1 MRLGR
6 IMRVSRLQIWFFC
19 LLPMLVAMAGCER
32 TTKPAAPRPSVSQN
46 AERPDA
52 NETDSAQSLAMAET
66 AYEAKD
72 WQAAEQHY
80 VTVTKRIPDEAHP
93 WFRLGN
99 IYARTERP
107 DFAVR
112 AYKEALIRDP
122 QLSKAWYN
130 MGLVQLR
137 QSANSFLQMR
147 THTPDNSAQRA
158 RADAMYEA
166 LIGFIQKGPDAAEP
180 GQAE

>member
-1 MRLGR
+1 MNKTPFNFRSSAQQL
-6 IMRVSRLQIWFFC
+6 SLAC
-19 LLPMLVAMAGCER
+19 LVVLSVLSGCER
-32 TTKPAAPRPSVSQN
+32 TTKPVDPQPTSSMKTQPVES
-46 AERPDA
+46 DA
-52 NETDSAQSLAMAET
+52 VDPAQSLALAEA

-72 WQAAEQHY
+72 WQTAERHY
-80 VTVTKRIPDEAHP
+80 VAVTKRIPDEAHP

-112 AYKEALIRDP
+112 AFKEALVRDP

-147 THTPDNSAQRA
+147 THTPENSAQRA
-158 RADAMYEA
+158 RADAMYQT
-166 LIGFIQKGPDAAEP
+166 LIEFLQNGPSPTAAE
-180 GQAE
+180 QDE